1 MIRFFICV
9 FMIWSMFL
17 SPTMAEAA
25 SLDDSVAGKAE
36 VRGIRVHVNGDKVRI
51 VVDTTGEV
59 GYETIVL
66 SNPTRV
72 VVNLS
77 GAWLSPNVA
86 RATDIDSR
94 FAKKI
99 RVGQFD
105 KNTVRIVVET
115 SVGKNNYD
123 VFSLAGG
130 ESPYRVVLDFGNLEK
145 DSSGAKIRLPVKES
159 AATEPATTAPIQ
171 EETVPEPA
179 ADVGTSEEEPVYT
192 PGLSGKKITIDPG
205 HGGEDSGAIGPT
217 GVTEKSITLR
227 ISKELQRIL
236 EASGAKVFM
245 TRTTDTEVSS
255 KHTAANDVEELQARC
270 DVANNS
276 QSDLFVCIHMDSFSS
291 GEAKGT
297 SAYYYVKGTA
307 ASKRLADTVRAGI
320 LAQLGTDDRG
330 TRSCNFYV
338 LKHTNM
344 PATLTEVAFVS
355 NVGEEQLLNSDQ
367 GIKKAAL
374 GIFNGIKKFFD
385 S

>member
-1 MIRFFICV
+1 MIRFFICF

-25 SLDDSVAGKAE
+25 SLDNSVAGKAE
-36 VRGIRVHVNGDKVRI
+36 VKGIRVHVNGDKVRI

-77 GAWLSPNVA
+77 EAWLSPNVA

-123 VFSLAGG
+123 VFSLTGG
-130 ESPYRVVLDFGNLEK
+130 ASPYRVVLDFGNLEK
-145 DSSGAKIRLPVKES
+145 GSSGAKIKLPVQEP
-159 AATEPATTAPIQ
+159 AATEPATAASSIP
-171 EETVPEPA
+171 EEE
-179 ADVGTSEEEPVYT
+179 ADMGTLGEEPVYT

-236 EASGAKVFM
+236 EAAGAKVFM

-255 KHTAANDVEELQARC
+255 KHTAANDIEELQARC

-276 QSDLFVCIHMDSFSS
+276 KSDVFVCIHMDSFSS

-297 SAYYYVKGTA
+297 STYYYVKGTV
-307 ASKRLADTVRAGI
+307 ASKRLADTVRTGI

-344 PATLTEVAFVS
+344 PATLAEVAFVS
-355 NVGEEQLLNSDQ
+355 NAGEEKFLNSDL

-374 GIFNGIKKFFD
+374 GIFNGIKGFFD

>member
-1 MIRFFICV
+1 MIRFFIFG

-17 SPTMAEAA
+17 SPSMAEAV

-36 VRGIRVHVNGDKVRI
+36 VKEIRVHANGDKVRI

-77 GAWLSPNVA
+77 GAWISPNVP

-99 RVGQFD
+99 RVGQFN

-115 SVGKNNYD
+115 SVGKNNYN

-130 ESPYRVVLDFGNLEK
+130 TSPYRVVMDFGNLGK
-145 DSSGAKIRLPVKES
+145 DSSGAKINLPV
-159 AATEPATTAPIQ
+159 TEPAATDPVAAVPVQ
-171 EETVPEPA
+171 EETTSAEDLA
-179 ADVGTSEEEPVYT
+179 APVDEPVYT
-192 PGLSGKKITIDPG
+192 PGLSGKQITIDPG

-227 ISKELQRIL
+227 ISKELQRML
-236 EASGAKVFM
+236 EAAGAKVFM
-245 TRTTDTEVSS
+245 TRTTDTEVSP

-276 QSDLFVCIHMDSFSS
+276 KSDVFVCIHMDSFSS

-297 SAYYYVKGTA
+297 STYYYVKGTA
-307 ASKRLADTVRAGI
+307 ASKRLAGTVRAGI
-320 LAQLGTDDRG
+320 MAQLGTDDRG

-344 PATLTEVAFVS
+344 PATLAEVAFVS
-355 NVGEEQLLNSDQ
+355 NAGEEQLLNSDP

-374 GIFNGIKKFFD
+374 GIFNGIKDFFD

>member
-1 MIRFFICV
+1 
-9 FMIWSMFL
+9 MFL

-25 SLDDSVAGKAE
+25 SLDNSVAGKAE
-36 VRGIRVHVNGDKVRI
+36 VKGIRVHVNGDKVRI

-77 GAWLSPNVA
+77 EAWLSPNVA

-123 VFSLAGG
+123 VFSLTGG
-130 ESPYRVVLDFGNLEK
+130 ASPYRVVLDFGNLEK
-145 DSSGAKIRLPVKES
+145 GSSGAKIKLPVQEP
-159 AATEPATTAPIQ
+159 AATEPATAASSIP
-171 EETVPEPA
+171 EEE
-179 ADVGTSEEEPVYT
+179 ADMGTLGEEPVYT

-236 EASGAKVFM
+236 EAAGAKVFM

-255 KHTAANDVEELQARC
+255 KHTAANDIEELQARC

-276 QSDLFVCIHMDSFSS
+276 KSDVFVCIHMDSFSS

-297 SAYYYVKGTA
+297 STYYYVKGTV
-307 ASKRLADTVRAGI
+307 ASKRLADTVRTGI

-344 PATLTEVAFVS
+344 PATLAEVAFVS
-355 NVGEEQLLNSDQ
+355 NAGEEKFLNSDL

-374 GIFNGIKKFFD
+374 GIFNGIKGFFD